1 MKILPITTG
10 LLTMSQTNQIDKGL
24 KTSTIIMKPQS
35 YDWTSPSPTPNSNPI
50 PNLSQTGV
58 RTALNLTT
66 NIIKPQSY
74 GWTRPTPSP
83 NPSPNPR
90 PNPRPNPSPNPS
102 PTPNP
107 TVPAET
113 KEAANSNNKIVYII
127 SGVSSFLVI
136 TLLIAVFKDKLKT
149 CFMGSE
155 KEVAAHPINVAQSEI
170 MGDIESGKIPM
181 AMVVGTAPAL
191 TDGTNEAPN
200 APNKI

>member
-24 KTSTIIMKPQS
+24 KTSTIAMKPQS
-35 YDWTSPSPTPNSNPI
+35 YDWTSPTPSQNPG
-50 PNLSQTGV
+50 PNLIQTGV

-66 NIIKPQSY
+66 NIMKSQSY
-74 GWTRPTPSP
+74 GWTRPNPSPTPRP
-83 NPSPNPR
+83 NPSPT
-90 PNPRPNPSPNPS
+90 PRPNPSPNPS
-102 PTPNP
+102 PTPSP

-113 KEAANSNNKIVYII
+113 KEAANNNNKIVYIV
-127 SGVSSFLVI
+127 GGLSSFLVI

-149 CFMGSE
+149 CFTGSE
-155 KEVAAHPINVAQSEI
+155 KELAAKPIQVAQSEI

>member
-10 LLTMSQTNQIDKGL
+10 LLTMSQANQIDKGL
-24 KTSTIIMKPQS
+24 KTSTIVM
-35 YDWTSPSPTPNSNPI
+35 
-50 PNLSQTGV
+50 
-58 RTALNLTT
+58 
-66 NIIKPQSY
+66 KPQSY
-74 GWTRPTPSP
+74 GWTRP
-83 NPSPNPR
+83 NPSP
-90 PNPRPNPSPNPS
+90 SPIPTLS
-102 PTPNP
+102 PTPSP
-107 TVPAET
+107 TVPAES
-113 KEAANSNNKIVYII
+113 KEAANSNKIVYIV

-149 CFMGSE
+149 CFTGSE
-155 KEVAAHPINVAQSEI
+155 KELAAKPIQVAQSEI